1 MSEQF
6 VTLPGP
12 AGDLEAGWTC
22 PDQATAGLVIAHP
35 HPLYGGSMD
44 NNVVLAAGR
53 AAGRLGWAALRF
65 NFRGVGASQGGY
77 ADGIGEAED
86 LLAAV
91 DWANRQGL
99 NRVAV
104 AAYSFGSWAASM
116 ADWSGRP
123 LNDLI
128 WIAPPVGLLPI
139 ELDKLTRKPGL
150 ILAAAN
156 DYFCPRPDL
165 DRLIAGLKRLVDVA
179 GPEPQVKIRQG
190 ADHFF
195 GNSEDWLV
203 EEMIDRLTGAD

>member
-6 VTLPGP
+6 ITLPGP
-12 AGDLEAGWTC
+12 TGSLEAGWTC

-53 AAGRLGWAALRF
+53 AAARLGWAALRF
-65 NFRGVGASQGGY
+65 NFRGVGASQGDY
-77 ADGIGEAED
+77 AEGIGEAED

-91 DWANRQGL
+91 DWAGNQGL
-99 NRVAV
+99 NRIAV

-116 ADWSGRP
+116 ADWTARP
-123 LNDLI
+123 MIDLI

-139 ELDKLTRKPGL
+139 EFNKLTRKPDL
-150 ILAAAN
+150 ILAASN
-156 DYFCPRPDL
+156 DYFCPRPNL
-165 DRLIAGLKRLVDVA
+165 DKLVSELKGLTSVA
-179 GPEPQVKIRQG
+179 GPEPHVKIRQG
-190 ADHFF
+190 TDHFF

-203 EEMIDRLTGAD
+203 EELVDWLIERG